1 VVCFSLDRKATK
13 DQGCKSL
20 AKYFIRTTEKIKL
33 SRLLSKNFEC
43 GIRQQFS
50 LFVVL
55 IHIFNAKYLRPINN
69 KYAILLRCGK
79 PKEIVVFYLPVF
91 EVY

>member
-1 VVCFSLDRKATK
+1 MEEILKKYNLMFFSLDRKEPPHKSIAGQAP

-33 SRLLSKNFEC
+33 AVLK
-43 GIRQQFS
+43 QKFS

-55 IHIFNAKYLRPINN
+55 IHILDAKYLRP
-69 KYAILLRCGK
+69 A
-79 PKEIVVFYLPVF
+79 KEKD
-91 EVY
+91 ER